1 MEDKRT
7 LVVVED
13 RPAAVQ
19 RQTASF
25 LGRLWIEPGED
36 GEAQALRGLVRNLQ
50 SGTEQGIA
58 DPTELGET
66 LLRQIPGAPVL
77 QGSGLQRVSK

>member
-7 LVVVED
+7 LVVAED
-13 RPAAVQ
+13 RPVVAVQ
-19 RQTASF
+19 RQSASF
-25 LGRLWIEPGED
+25 LVRLWIEPGGD

-50 SGTEQGIA
+50 SGSEQGIA

-66 LLRQIPGAPVL
+66 LLRQIPGA
-77 QGSGLQRVSK
+77 SSSTEQRAAKS